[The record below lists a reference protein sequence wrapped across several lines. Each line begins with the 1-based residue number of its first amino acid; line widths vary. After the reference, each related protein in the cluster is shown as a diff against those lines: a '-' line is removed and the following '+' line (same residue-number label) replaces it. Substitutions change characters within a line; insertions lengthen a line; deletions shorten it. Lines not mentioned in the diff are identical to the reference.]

1 MIPLVWFVASVVAV
15 AFAAGFACGSLR
27 RREVDAWRVEHTVN
41 RVAVLGCEP
50 PPSRSRLRLV
60 SPGPVDGVAEGWV
73 S

>member
-1 MIPLVWFVASVVAV
+1 MITFLLSLIMLGV
-15 AFAAGFACGSLR
+15 FAAGFACGSLR

-50 PPSRSRLRLV
+50 PPSRPRLRLV